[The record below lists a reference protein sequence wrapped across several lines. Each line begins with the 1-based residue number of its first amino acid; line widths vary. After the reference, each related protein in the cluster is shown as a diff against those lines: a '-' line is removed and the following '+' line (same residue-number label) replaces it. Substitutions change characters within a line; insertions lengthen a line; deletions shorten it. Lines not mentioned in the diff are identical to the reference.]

1 MSIPPVSLHT
11 ILSESNRIIKEH
23 SLHFKVLGVLFLV
36 PISYSISLYPIL
48 KPQLLLLDQ
57 KSLILALSYTA
68 FVFVLSL
75 CATSS
80 ITYSV
85 FKGFYGR
92 PVKFVSAIKS
102 IFNSFLPLFV
112 TTSLCHIILSGV
124 LVIFAV
130 FLFSVVKF
138 AEVVGFDQ
146 YEYSSPYFIC
156 FGLVILIVYLFVLVY
171 LGVKWSLVPV
181 IVVVESSWGV
191 KALKRS
197 ASLINEYKSTGL
209 SLYLY
214 FLMMTAQLVWISSLG
229 STTLFGMDFD
239 DKWDLAL
246 VFLSLTTTHLLI
258 IWVFLACVAANTVLY
273 IHCKAVVNGEIISED
288 FFAKEY
294 VSLPF
299 DDGKVPLLKGY

>member
-23 SLHFKVLGVLFLV
+23 SLHFKVLGVLFLF

-85 FKGFYGR
+85 FKGFY
-92 PVKFVSAIKS
+92 
-102 IFNSFLPLFV
+102 
-112 TTSLCHIILSGV
+112 
-124 LVIFAV
+124 V

-146 YEYSSPYFIC
+146 YDEVE
-156 FGLVILIVYLFVLVY
+156 FG
-171 LGVKWSLVPV
+171 
-181 IVVVESSWGV
+181 
-191 KALKRS
+191 AL
-197 ASLINEYKSTGL
+197 
-209 SLYLY
+209 
-214 FLMMTAQLVWISSLG
+214 
-229 STTLFGMDFD
+229 
-239 DKWDLAL
+239 
-246 VFLSLTTTHLLI
+246 
-258 IWVFLACVAANTVLY
+258 
-273 IHCKAVVNGEIISED
+273 
-288 FFAKEY
+288 
-294 VSLPF
+294 
-299 DDGKVPLLKGY
+299 